1 MLELID
7 QADIF
12 QLFWSSNSM
21 NSEYVRREWEHAQAL
36 GRRGFIRPTYW
47 EVPMPQSNN
56 PRLPPDELAK
66 LHFHGFSEE
75 VNDEDFASTRSPAIP
90 LSDYEEWARR
100 RAVEKALSPPNAPSP
115 STEPAG
121 GWPHAMRR
129 VRPPSRPEAGPTRV
143 RRVHP
148 PSRREFRPTRVAR
161 VRPKLAERA
170 VFG

>member
-1 MLELID
+1 MR
-7 QADIF
+7 A
-12 QLFWSSNSM
+12 
-21 NSEYVRREWEHAQAL
+21 RAAL

-100 RAVEKALSPPNAPSP
+100 RAVEGAQPPECAESIHR
-115 STEPAG
+115 AG
-121 GWPHAMRR
+121 GRLAPRECA
-129 VRPPSRPEAGPTRV
+129 ECV
-143 RRVHP
+143 RRAGRRLA
-148 PSRREFRPTRVAR
+148 RREC
-161 VRPKLAERA
+161 AESIRRA
-170 VFG
+170 AESFAPRG